1 MVHFPLIPQGIAEE
15 LGNVKCRTVLS
26 NLKKA
31 KDVLVVLLEVR
42 RLQMEAA
49 LEQISIDKQMQ
60 SSCQVGALDDVQEN
74 GCCKSSAE
82 QTSCKECARSKAS
95 FFGKPLT
102 YWMLMV
108 ASSVA
113 LMVGLSSASLL
124 GRFYFVNG
132 GSRRWVYTWVESTG
146 WPVLL
151 FPLFF
156 CYSKKN
162 CCVRAALKQAFTP
175 RLCLIYLAMGFL
187 TAFDNLLYSMGL
199 SYLPVSTNSLVCSSQ
214 LAFNAVFA
222 YVLVGQ
228 RLSAFAINS
237 VVVISTGTVILGV
250 SAENDRPSGTTRREY
265 IIGVLVTIVA
275 SAIYALMLP
284 LLQLIYTKCF
294 PKEKS
299 SFVIVLEVQIAIS
312 SVASIFSLL
321 GMFVHGDLAALQEEA
336 LLFHTGLA
344 SYILT
349 LLFSAIGWQLYFLG
363 GAGIIFLSSSLMSCV
378 FMTAMIPI
386 LPILAVIFF
395 HDNFSALKGIAMLL
409 SVWGFI
415 SYIYDG
421 YMVYK
426 SQQEASESQ
435 AL

>member
-1 MVHFPLIPQGIAEE
+1 M
-15 LGNVKCRTVLS
+15 
-26 NLKKA
+26 
-31 KDVLVVLLEVR
+31 D
-42 RLQMEAA
+42 AA

-60 SSCQVGALDDVQEN
+60 INSQVAVLVDDAQGN
-74 GCCKSSAE
+74 GCFKPSEEQRSCAKELSSP
-82 QTSCKECARSKAS
+82 TVN
-95 FFGKPLT
+95 FFGKPRS
-102 YWMLMV
+102 YWVLMI
-108 ASSVA
+108 ASSIA
-113 LMVGLSSASLL
+113 LVVGLSSASLL

-132 GSRRWVYTWVESTG
+132 GSRRWVYTWIESTG

-151 FPLFF
+151 LPLFV

-162 CCVRAALKQAFTP
+162 CCVRTALKQAFTP
-175 RLCLIYLAMGFL
+175 RLCLIYVAMGFL

-228 RLSAFAINS
+228 KLSPFAINS
-237 VVVISTGTVILGV
+237 VVVISTGTVLLGV
-250 SAENDRPSGTTRREY
+250 SAENDRPSGTTQREY

-284 LLQLIYTKCF
+284 LLQLIYTKGF
-294 PKEKS
+294 SKEKS

-321 GMFVHGDLAALQEEA
+321 GMFVHGDLHAIREEA
-336 LLFHTGLA
+336 LLFHSGLA

-363 GAGIIFLSSSLMSCV
+363 SAGIIFLSSSLMSCV

-409 SVWGFI
+409 STWGFV

-426 SQQEASESQ
+426 SQQKTSECEGS
-435 AL
+435 